1 MHQFDI
7 EQAKCYAL
15 ERLEQELPLHLLYHS
30 LAHTQDDVLPAV
42 ERLATLTGV
51 ESKALLLLRTAA
63 YYHDLGFV
71 EQRTQHEAISVRIA
85 AEVLPRFGYTPVQIA
100 AIGRMISA
108 TKLPQS
114 PHTLLEKLLA
124 DADLDSLGRTDFL
137 VQNQALR
144 AELAAEGHVMTDVE
158 WYGSQLEFVQRHRYW
173 TAAAR
178 RLRDKQKQH
187 NIVLLTDLLI
197 QSEAA
202 TCDAP

>member
-1 MHQFDI
+1 M
-7 EQAKCYAL
+7 A
-15 ERLEQELPLHLLYHS
+15 
-30 LAHTQDDVLPAV
+30 
-42 ERLATLTGV
+42 
-51 ESKALLLLRTAA
+51 
-63 YYHDLGFV
+63 
-71 EQRTQHEAISVRIA
+71 RIA
-85 AEVLPRFGYTPVQIA
+85 APALPATSGLSVLACPLALAPNALHGQSLFDDLRL
-100 AIGRMISA
+100 AIGSAHSA
-108 TKLPQS
+108 TTKPQS

-187 NIVLLTDLLI
+187 NIVLLTDLLV